1 MFVSKEFINLKH
13 EKILS
18 HDVAY
23 QGDFFSNHEFCK
35 LKFLQR

>member
-1 MFVSKEFINLKH
+1 MFVSKEFIKLKH

-23 QGDFFSNHEFCK
+23 QGDFFLIMSSAS
-35 LKFLQR
+35 